1 MYFNFDI
8 YFNNERFSKRLPE
21 VEQLGGLTKYITGHD
36 YVNDMNCYSISFGWP
51 QELSV
56 PQLVVEDKILNAEVL
71 RQSAPSNCFMVFIG
85 GKYVDRLEDIFQKV
99 KSASVGLATKPSI
112 YFAEKVKEHPKLD
125 GQLILVHNNK
135 KGFDLKPATS
145 SSWYASD

>member
-1 MYFNFDI
+1 M
-8 YFNNERFSKRLPE
+8 PE
-21 VEQLGGLTKYITGHD
+21 VKQLGGLTKHITGHD
-36 YVNDMNCYSISFGWP
+36 YVNNMNCYSISFGWP
-51 QELSV
+51 QELSI
-56 PQLVVEDKILNAEVL
+56 PQLVVNLDNNNNVDHLEMV
-71 RQSAPSNCFMVFIG
+71 RQSTPSNCFMVFIG
-85 GKYVDRLEDIFQKV
+85 GKYVNRLEDIFQKV

>member
-1 MYFNFDI
+1 
-8 YFNNERFSKRLPE
+8 
-21 VEQLGGLTKYITGHD
+21 
-36 YVNDMNCYSISFGWP
+36 MNCYSISFGWP

-112 YFAEKVKEHPKLD
+112 YFAEQVKEHPKLD

-145 SSWYASD
+145 SS